1 MPDNSRLINVNI
13 TFRNTASTEPLKQY
27 ATDKLSNCL
36 RKFVH
41 QDIDLTVVLSV
52 EKNRQIAEVTF
63 YADGSDFKVKHESLD
78 LYASIDGLCDS
89 LTQQLRKNKEK
100 LTGH

>member
-1 MPDNSRLINVNI
+1 MADDAKLINVNI
-13 TFRNTASTEPLKQY
+13 TFRNTASTDALKQY
-27 ATDKLSNCL
+27 AVEKLTNCL

-41 QDIDLTVVLSV
+41 QDTDVTFVLSV
-52 EKNRQIAEVTF
+52 EKNRQIAEATF
-63 YADGSDFKVKHESLD
+63 YTDGSPFNVKHESGD

-100 LTGH
+100 LTDH